1 MVVVVGGVGD
11 CGGCFGCWWWF
22 QFVGMDLAVVNVD
35 GGSGGGSGGGCFG
48 FWIWNLDSIWVF

>member
-1 MVVVVGGVGD
+1 
-11 CGGCFGCWWWF
+11 
-22 QFVGMDLAVVNVD
+22 MDLAVVNVD